1 MCSSSR
7 YWSVFLAVG
16 IAVALPGCED
26 RYPEDLEYYF
36 SPHTRRPD
44 PQTNKPAPDE
54 LTEAQLSTAAQQV
67 LARLLK
73 PIFGTPAHPK
83 VDLAQAD
90 ESLSLP
96 DDPELAGLNE
106 KTLEEGSRLYRRFC
120 IHCHGIVGDGRGS
133 TGRWLNPPPRDFRTI
148 WFKFRSTYDP
158 SGAIALPSRA
168 DLRRTIHNG
177 VPGASM
183 PSFALLSERETEAII
198 SYVIHLNM
206 RGRTE
211 HALGRILVQ
220 QQDLS
225 AGESEALQ
233 ALPDILRN
241 IVQSWTRQKKLVK
254 PVPPAPRWPIIET
267 ASTAEEAAALMR
279 RARDLFV
286 NKGACVQCHGVDGR
300 GDPREVPD
308 NAVRRDFWGNPLP
321 PRDLTQGVFRG
332 GSRPQDLFWRIR
344 LGIAGTDMPATD
356 EKQLSDEEVW
366 LLVNYVMNMSRTR
379 PAITLAE

>member
-1 MCSSSR
+1 MSR
-7 YWSVFLAVG
+7 SARWLGLLLA
-16 IAVALPGCED
+16 AVALSILGCDD

-44 PQTNKPAPDE
+44 PQTKKPAPDE
-54 LTEAQLSTAAQQV
+54 LTEAQLKPEAQRSLAAM
-67 LARLLK
+67 LK

-83 VDLAQAD
+83 VDVAKAD
-90 ESLSLP
+90 LQMP
-96 DDPELAGLNE
+96 DDPELAGLDN

-158 SGAIALPSRA
+158 RGAVALPSRE
-168 DLRRTIHNG
+168 DLKRTIRNG
-177 VPGASM
+177 IPGASM
-183 PSFALLSERETEAII
+183 PSFALLSEQELDAIV

-206 RGRTE
+206 RGRLE
-211 HALGRILVQ
+211 HALGKILSERAN
-220 QQDLS
+220 LS
-225 AGESEALQ
+225 EGKAEAQ
-233 ALPDILRN
+233 EALPDALRSILE
-241 IVQSWTRQKKLVK
+241 SWTSQRKLVK
-254 PVPPAPRWPIIET
+254 RVPPASSWPIIEN
-267 ASTAEEAAALMR
+267 ASSASEAAELMR

-286 NKGACVQCHGVDGR
+286 NKGACIQCHGIDGR

-366 LLVNYVMNMSRTR
+366 LLVNYVLDLSRTR
-379 PAITLAE
+379 PPITLAE

>member
-1 MCSSSR
+1 MGR
-7 YWSVFLAVG
+7 PAYWMRIVLACLLFS
-16 IAVALPGCED
+16 ITGCED
-26 RYPEDLEYYF
+26 RYPEELEYYF

-44 PQTNKPAPDE
+44 PQTKKPAPDE
-54 LTEAQLSTAAQQV
+54 LTEAQLKPEAQRV
-67 LARLLK
+67 LGRLLK

-90 ESLSLP
+90 DTLTLP
-96 DDPELAGLNE
+96 DDPELAGLDA

-158 SGAIALPSRA
+158 SGAVALPSRE

-177 VPGASM
+177 IPGASM

-206 RGRTE
+206 RGRME
-211 HALGRILVQ
+211 HALGRILVEQ
-220 QQDLS
+220 SDLS
-225 AGESEALQ
+225 SGETEASA
-233 ALPDILRN
+233 ALPDILRVV
-241 IVQSWTRQKKLVK
+241 VQSWTSQKKLVK
-254 PVPPAPRWPIIET
+254 PVPAAPRWPIIET
-267 ASTAEEAAALMR
+267 ASTTEEAAALMR

-308 NAVRRDFWGNPLP
+308 NAVRRDFWGNPLL
-321 PRDLTQGVFRG
+321 PRDLTHGVFRG

-344 LGIAGTDMPATD
+344 LGIAGTDMPATE

-366 LLVNYVMNMSRTR
+366 LLVNYVLDMARAR
-379 PAITLAE
+379 PAVTLAE